1 MNKIN
6 WNRVL
11 LGGIVAGIVIDIFEG
26 VSNGLIL
33 ASQWNEAMTALN
45 KSPAMSAKQIAA
57 FDVWGLAAGI
67 AMVAIYAGIR
77 PRFGAGPKTGMLA
90 GAIVWALA
98 YAGGNAAMVF
108 LHLFPLGLMLSAT
121 AIGLVETLVAGAA
134 GAAVYKED
142 EGGALRSSRAAA

>member
-6 WNRVL
+6 WNRVV
-11 LGGIVAGIVIDIFEG
+11 LGGIVAGIVIDVFEG
-26 VSNGLIL
+26 IANGLIL
-33 ASQWNEAMTALN
+33 ASGWNDAMAALN
-45 KSPAMSAKQIAA
+45 RSAAMSAKQIAA
-57 FDVWGLAAGI
+57 FNLWGLAAGI
-67 AMVAIYAGIR
+67 VMVPIYAGIR

-98 YAGGNAAMVF
+98 YAAGNAAMVF

-134 GAAVYKED
+134 GAAIYKED
-142 EGGALRSSRAAA
+142 EAGAASASRAAA

>member
-6 WNRVL
+6 WSRVL
-11 LGGIVAGIVIDIFEG
+11 LGGIVAGIVIDVFEG

-45 KSPAMSAKQIAA
+45 RSAAMSAKQIAA

-67 AMVAIYAGIR
+67 VMVAIYAAIR
-77 PRFGAGPKTGMLA
+77 PRFGPGPKTGMLA

-98 YAGGNAAMVF
+98 YAAGNAAMVF

-134 GAAVYKED
+134 GAAVYKEE
-142 EGGALRSSRAAA
+142 EGGALKSSKAAA